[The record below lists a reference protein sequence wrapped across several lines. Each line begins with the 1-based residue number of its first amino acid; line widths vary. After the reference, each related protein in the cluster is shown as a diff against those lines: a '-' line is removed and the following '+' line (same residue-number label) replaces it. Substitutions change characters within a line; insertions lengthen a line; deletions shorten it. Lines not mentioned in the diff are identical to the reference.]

1 MSDEGTP
8 TLSST
13 TRVIVN
19 VEDVNDHAPEFRE
32 KYLKALIPA
41 LADSN
46 VFQVLVLLPL
56 PAWETYTVIFR
67 QSLTIFQAPNL
78 ISRERTRLDWINLGG
93 GKSMSAVLSYSRAL
107 RKSFAQIL
115 TFEQS
120 LISVVSNFHP
130 AEQKFIA
137 NYTT

>member
-1 MSDEGTP
+1 MEFVICYLSALMLVVVFLLQVTVSDEGTP

-46 VFQVLVLLPL
+46 VFQVLVLLP
-56 PAWETYTVIFR
+56 VC
-67 QSLTIFQAPNL
+67 SL
-78 ISRERTRLDWINLGG
+78 
-93 GKSMSAVLSYSRAL
+93 GKSS
-107 RKSFAQIL
+107 
-115 TFEQS
+115 
-120 LISVVSNFHP
+120 
-130 AEQKFIA
+130 
-137 NYTT
+137 